1 MGKIVPS
8 LKNKEVFNMTY
19 YRHQQKL
26 LLIPERF
33 EEPKWF
39 IASFLVIAGIS
50 LIITMAGVGGLIYLL
65 NHPTVELLIFTGGS
79 LALGLV
85 LLLIASNE
93 LIRDKIQSVF
103 FSSPNTIEFTEK
115 RILIKDFEEDSIRKT
130 IPSSEL
136 ESLDIDIE
144 RKTQRLKPSASFIRP
159 RNSYPITTY
168 SPIPSITAKNILLP
182 SYTKIKSI
190 NMILKLKKGQ
200 QEFISLEDYSH
211 NEQDQKNLLRTILDY
226 CRKKYDDVEIPE
238 SFEIELFHF
247 KPQIKY

>member
-1 MGKIVPS
+1 
-8 LKNKEVFNMTY
+8 
-19 YRHQQKL
+19 
-26 LLIPERF
+26 
-33 EEPKWF
+33 
-39 IASFLVIAGIS
+39 
-50 LIITMAGVGGLIYLL
+50 MAGVGGLIYLL
-65 NHPTVELLIFTGGS
+65 DHPTVELLIFTSGN

-103 FSSPNTIEFTEK
+103 FPSPNTIEFTEK
-115 RILIKDFEEDSIRKT
+115 RILIKDFEEGSIKKT

-144 RKTQRLKPSASFIRP
+144 RKIQKLKPSPSIIRP

-168 SPIPSITAKNILLP
+168 SPIPSITAKNILLT
-182 SYTKIKSI
+182 SYAKIKSI

-211 NEQDQKNLLRTILDY
+211 NEQDQKTLLRTILDY
-226 CRKKYDDVEIPE
+226 CRKKYDDVDLPVSSELE
-238 SFEIELFHF
+238 SLNF